1 MKIDQ
6 LLARFRIQT
15 KVLIFIVPFI
25 VSIVA
30 VGITGLYATG
40 TLRGRMTVS
49 NNIVQSLSG
58 FKEVSAAMTAFLAN
72 ATVERRDLVAE
83 KLNEQIAVLSNTMS
97 DLKPG
102 AAGRDMIEASYETS
116 QDIAESIKQLWS
128 EQERKTVVVAQLR
141 TQLDGITTLQKK
153 IGAETDTLDAQ
164 FTRNEFDTKIILR
177 QANTVAKTAG
187 FLDALVSAIQTRP
200 DIAAKFDYL
209 ASQMT
214 GLRDQQHALVDS
226 LSNQP
231 ALNKTLSATIDNLS
245 QVIDAGDRSVTGAG
259 AISASVEGLSV
270 LSADLSRESTRKMD
284 EAGARFAKL
293 DGPMKKM
300 AATTDRSRKL
310 LDSSYI
316 VQTTAT
322 PFILAPTTE
331 NAARLSMA
339 MRSHEKS
346 VQSLVAVAANLGA
359 VADLAKQTGITIG
372 AMKTTTTDLVNI
384 ETERQERFSNAAA
397 SINSVWEN
405 LTRFAAVQ
413 ELAAAAEGSN
423 ANSVSAAATALG
435 VVVAA
440 LAGIGLILTF
450 RGPIR
455 DITNAMR
462 RLADGSLETEITGVS
477 RADELGE
484 MARALGIFKQNAL
497 QKAAIEQQS
506 EDQRVQAEEDRRH
519 NDLQRSQVE
528 QQIAFAVDAL
538 AKGMERLSKG
548 DISQTIDTPLYGRLE
563 QLRLDFNDSVA
574 RLNST
579 MMQIHA
585 NTNSIQLNLR
595 DLSDSAD
602 QLAKRTEQQAAS
614 LEETAAAV
622 EQVTTA
628 VKSASQKAQEAN
640 SVVIEAEGS
649 ADASS
654 RTVEAAVS
662 AMARIEDASG
672 TIAQI
677 IGVIDEIAFQ
687 TNLLALNAGIE
698 AARAGDAGKGFAVV
712 AHEVRELA
720 QRSAE
725 AATQIKK
732 LIDTSSREVSSG
744 AQLVHKTGQ
753 VMSQISQKVHL
764 ASKLVEMIAMAS
776 REQSAGLDNINA
788 SVANMD
794 KMTQRNAAMVEETTA
809 ATTQLAGEADDLMSL
824 VAQFKLQAA
833 SKAPPGNLRM
843 AAA

>member
-49 NNIVQSLSG
+49 NNIVQSLTG
-58 FKEVSAAMTAFLAN
+58 FKEVSEAMNDFLAN
-72 ATVERRDLVAE
+72 ATVERRDLAAQ
-83 KLNEQIAVLSNTMS
+83 KLNEQIAALSDALS
-97 DLKPG
+97 DLKHG
-102 AAGRDMIEASYETS
+102 AVGRDTIEASLATS
-116 QDIAESIKQLWS
+116 QNIAESIKQLWS
-128 EQERKTVVVAQLR
+128 EQERKTAVVAQLR
-141 TQLDGITTLQKK
+141 NQLDDIATLQKK
-153 IGAETDTLDAQ
+153 IGAGTETLVAQ
-164 FTRNEFDTKIILR
+164 FTRKEFDTKLVLR
-177 QANTVAKTAG
+177 QANIVAKAAG
-187 FLDALVSAIQTRP
+187 FIDTTVSAFQIRP
-200 DIAAKFDYL
+200 DAGAKLDYL
-209 ASQMT
+209 TSQMAD
-214 GLRDQQHALVDS
+214 LRDQQHAMVDS

-231 ALNKTLSATIDNLS
+231 ALSKSLSATIDTLS
-245 QVIDAGDRSVTGAG
+245 QIIDVGDRSA
-259 AISASVEGLSV
+259 AAADSISAAVEGLAV
-270 LSADLSRESTRKMD
+270 VSADLARESTTKMAD
-284 EAGARFAKL
+284 AGARFAEL
-293 DGPMKKM
+293 DGPIKKITVTM
-300 AATTDRSRKL
+300 DRSRKL
-310 LDSSYI
+310 LDSGYI

-331 NAARLSMA
+331 NAAQLSMA

-359 VADLAKQTGITIG
+359 VADLAKQIGATVG
-372 AMKTTTTDLVNI
+372 AMKTTTAELVQI

-405 LTRFAAVQ
+405 LTRFAAIQ
-413 ELAAAAEGSN
+413 ERAAASEGSN
-423 ANSVSAAATALG
+423 ANSVSAVATALG

-440 LAGIGLILTF
+440 IAGIGLVLTF

-455 DITNAMR
+455 AITNAMR
-462 RLADGSLETEITGVS
+462 RLADGSLETEIVGVS

-484 MARALGIFKQNAL
+484 MARALGIFKQNAI
-497 QKAAIEQQS
+497 QKAAIERLS
-506 EDQRVQAEEDRRH
+506 ENQRVQAEEERQH

-563 QLRLDFNDSVA
+563 QLRVDFNDSVA

-579 MMQIHA
+579 MVQIHA
-585 NTNSIQLNLR
+585 NTYSIQLSLR
-595 DLSDSAD
+595 DLSGSAG
-602 QLAKRTEQQAAS
+602 QLAKRTEQQAAA

-622 EQVTTA
+622 EEVTTA

-654 RTVEAAVS
+654 QTVDEAVA
-662 AMARIEDASG
+662 AMARIEDASAM
-672 TIAQI
+672 IAQI

-725 AATQIKK
+725 AATQIKQ

-744 AQLVHKTGQ
+744 AQLVHKTGA
-753 VMSQISQKVHL
+753 VMNQISQKVHL
-764 ASKLVEMIAMAS
+764 ASSLVEMIAMAS
-776 REQSAGLDNINA
+776 REQSAGLDHINA
-788 SVANMD
+788 SVASMD

-809 ATTQLAGEADDLMSL
+809 ATTQLAGEADDLVSL
-824 VAQFKLQAA
+824 VGQFKLQAVNTA
-833 SKAPPGNLRM
+833 SPEHLKM